1 MNLPANNSWKSRFM
15 RIMFYQGL
23 LEAFELRNKKMN
35 KKKKKTK
42 EETMKKMKKKIKM
55 NK

>member
-15 RIMFYQGL
+15 RIYQVL
-23 LEAFELRNKKMN
+23 LKAFELRNKKMD
-35 KKKKKTK
+35 KKKKK
-42 EETMKKMKKKIKM
+42 KIEM